1 MRLGEL
7 AACGPKPFDIMRVGM
22 SVMNDTTPQSRD
34 GRATPRGRRTV
45 LKNAIGATLGLTMAR
60 TAGLAQAAGFVQD
73 DPASSRPQP
82 SDLLVRV
89 SDSAATPLKA
99 SDVHAGP
106 PIAAWAMDPATRTVR
121 SGSRFNQLLVLKLD
135 AATLSAETQARAADG
150 IVAYT
155 IICTHS
161 GCDVEEWIADG
172 RLLFCGCHSS
182 SFDPKDGA
190 RVVDGPA
197 PRGLP
202 ALPLRVVDG
211 ALVVAAPF
219 TEKVGF
225 ESA

>member
-1 MRLGEL
+1 
-7 AACGPKPFDIMRVGM
+7 MRVGT
-22 SVMNDTTPQSRD
+22 SVTNDTIPQTRD
-34 GRATPRGRRTV
+34 AHATPPARRTV
-45 LKNAIGATLGLTMAR
+45 LKNAVGATLGLTIAR
-60 TAGLAQAAGFVQD
+60 IEGLAQAAGLAQD
-73 DPASSRPQP
+73 DPASGRPQP
-82 SDLLVRV
+82 GDLLVRV

-99 SDVHAGP
+99 SDVQAGP
-106 PIAAWAMDPATRTVR
+106 PIVAWSMEPATRTVR

-135 AATLSAETQARAADG
+135 AAALSAETQTRAADG

-161 GCDVEEWIADG
+161 GCDVEEWIADSQ
-172 RLLFCGCHSS
+172 LLHCACHSS

-211 ALVVAAPF
+211 ALAVASQF
-219 TEKVGF
+219 TERVGF